1 MSSFDVKGAAGFV
14 PDQAVERIGRQAGA
28 DAEAEKVRLKKATR
42 EFESLVIYEMLK
54 TMRKTVPESA
64 FAKGAPLSGGMGKD
78 IFTQMFDM
86 KLAQKVA
93 TGGKNS
99 ISDILYS
106 QMEKLVEAQYGAG
119 DVDVTIKSLED
130 SEKSATDLRPRNF
143 IEVPGPF
150 KPVQEN
156 KEIDPRLQAL
166 DRNNPDKTI
175 AEITRNYGRYIRR
188 AAHKNDLD
196 SALIL
201 SVIKAESG
209 GKASAV
215 SPAGAKGLMQLVDST
230 AQQYGVTRVF
240 DPRQNIEA
248 GSRYLRDLIDRFGDL
263 KLALAAYNA
272 GPGNVDKYGGL
283 PPFRETEA
291 YVDNVIRNMAAL
303 SEANVKPES

>member
-1 MSSFDVKGAAGFV
+1 MSSAAIKGAAGYI
-14 PDQAVERIGRQAGA
+14 PDQAIERIGKHAGA
-28 DAEAEKVRLKKATR
+28 DAGAEKARLKKATR

-64 FAKGAPLSGGMGKD
+64 FSKDAPLAGGMGKD

-93 TGGKNS
+93 TGGKSS

-119 DVDVTIKSLED
+119 DEEVEIKPLGKA
-130 SEKSATDLRPRNF
+130 EKSATELRPHNF
-143 IEVPGPF
+143 IEVPGRF
-150 KPVQEN
+150 KQVQE
-156 KEIDPRLQAL
+156 KELNPSLRAL
-166 DRNNPDKTI
+166 DSNNPDKTVRD
-175 AEITRNYGRYIRR
+175 ITRNYGRYIRR

-201 SVIKAESG
+201 SVIKVESG
-209 GKASAV
+209 GRASAV
-215 SPAGAKGLMQLVDST
+215 SPAGAKGLMQLADST
-230 AQQYGVTRVF
+230 AQQYGVTKVF

-248 GSRYLRDLIDRFGDL
+248 GSQYLRDLIDRFGDL

-291 YVDNVIRNMAAL
+291 YVDNVIKNMTAL
-303 SEANVKPES
+303 TDTNAKPES